1 MATSSY
7 NSTTHVLVAGVA
19 VLGTA
24 AGVSLFSGAAHGFDW
39 EWAPLAAFG
48 GLGLFWSLM
57 TFLGTRSDRGR
68 PAIALAPTSYQ
79 SLVAIAQPETAAM
92 IALLV
97 IATDTW
103 FHRRRPVV
111 ALFNFGQSLI
121 AVWVATRVATLV
133 STQLEGLP
141 GIVAAA
147 FTAAFSLSVV
157 ATLLLTTAL
166 AVAHGRRAAM
176 QQMLSFSVLTNEAIA
191 SCFSALMAVA
201 WSVHPL
207 ALLMPAVPLTL
218 LYTLLGRL
226 EHRESD
232 LRKRQQELQTIQ
244 ELGLQVSAQLATE
257 ELRPTVTRIV
267 AEDLGARG
275 AALMLLNE
283 DRQYIDVAALYDRA
297 NKDVSARPPARIQRS
312 GMTDP
317 FLDDRS
323 ARMYSGAEA
332 DALPELRFLPAASL
346 LVQPLVV
353 LGHAEGAIVVFD
365 DGRRAS
371 FTTEDA
377 DHLHGLTR
385 FIEVALNNARLY
397 DDLRRM
403 QQHLV
408 QSEKMSALGQLVSGV
423 AHELNN
429 PLATISGAAEL
440 AKGEAL
446 DPKTRQ
452 LVSRIVKEAER
463 AARIVRNLLTFSR
476 HHRLET
482 AWHDL
487 REIIDDVVE
496 LRQYECQL
504 RNIHLVL
511 ELDPEM
517 PKLLIDR
524 YQLHQVLLNL
534 VTNAEQAIE
543 MGGRGE
549 GNVWIRTSR
558 DGARVR
564 LEVADDGPGIKEEDV
579 GKIFN
584 PFFTTKPVGKGTGL
598 GLSICYGIIQEHGGT
613 IRVRSTPGLGASFTI
628 ELPAPTTV
636 QQQSVAERDP
646 TAPQPAP
653 VATRSLH
660 GLHILVVDDEE
671 GVRSILSE
679 ALEAWGYRVTS
690 APTGSAGLDL
700 LRNDRFD
707 LAIVDFRMPG
717 MDGQTV
723 FETIHAER
731 PDHPPFVFATGDAAS
746 PQTKTFFDSTKATVL
761 LKPFTLVTLRET
773 IEQVLIAQV

>member
-1 MATSSY
+1 MATKPYSSA
-7 NSTTHVLVAGVA
+7 THLLVIGVA
-19 VLGTA
+19 LLGAA
-24 AGVSLFSGAAHGFDW
+24 AGVSLLSGSARGFQW

-48 GLGLFWSLM
+48 GLGLLWNLM

-79 SLVAIAQPETAAM
+79 ALIAVALPETAALT
-92 IALLV
+92 ALLV

-111 ALFNFGQSLI
+111 ALFNFGQSL
-121 AVWVATRVATLV
+121 ACVWVATHAAALV
-133 STQLEGLP
+133 TGRIEGLP

-147 FTAAFSLSVV
+147 FTGAFCLSLV
-157 ATLLLTTAL
+157 ATTLLTSAL
-166 AVAHGRRAAM
+166 AVAHGRRAAA
-176 QQMLSFSVLTNEAIA
+176 QQMFSFAVLTNETIA

-201 WSVHPL
+201 WYVHPL
-207 ALLMPAVPLTL
+207 ALLLPAVPLTL
-218 LYTLLGRL
+218 LYMLLGRL

-267 AEDLGARG
+267 ADDLGARG
-275 AALMLLNE
+275 AALLLLDE
-283 DRQYIDVAALYDRA
+283 DRQCLEVAALYDRA
-297 NKDVSARPPARIQRS
+297 GSEKVARPGSRLLRS
-312 GMTDP
+312 GLTEE
-317 FLDDRS
+317 FLEDRS

-332 DALPELRFLPAASL
+332 DLLPELRFLPASSL

-371 FTTEDA
+371 FTQEDCE
-377 DHLHGLTR
+377 HLHGLTR

-397 DDLRRM
+397 DDLRLM

-440 AKGEAL
+440 AKAEPL
-446 DPKTRQ
+446 DEKTRQ
-452 LVSRIVKEAER
+452 LVTRILKEAER

-482 AWHDL
+482 SWNDL
-487 REIIDDVVE
+487 REIVQDVLE
-496 LRQYECQL
+496 LRQYECQM
-504 RNIHLVL
+504 RNIRLTL
-511 ELDPEM
+511 ELDPDLPPM
-517 PKLLIDR
+517 LIDR

-534 VTNAEQAIE
+534 VTNAEQAIT
-543 MGGRGE
+543 MGGRG
-549 GNVWIRTSR
+549 GGTIWIRTAR
-558 DGARVR
+558 DGARIR
-564 LEVADDGPGIKEEDV
+564 IEVADDGPGIKEEDL

-584 PFFTTKPVGKGTGL
+584 PFFTTKPVGQGTGL

-613 IRVRSTPGLGASFTI
+613 IRVRSAPGLGAGFTI
-628 ELPAPTTV
+628 ELPAPTTAPD
-636 QQQSVAERDP
+636 SNAREHDP
-646 TAPQPAP
+646 TAPQPTT
-653 VATRSLH
+653 VDSRSFI
-660 GLHILVVDDEE
+660 GAQVLVVDDEE
-671 GVRSILSE
+671 GVRAILSE
-679 ALEAWGYRVTS
+679 ALAAWGYRVTS
-690 APTGSAGLDL
+690 APSGSAGLEF
-700 LRNDRFD
+700 LRHGSFD

-717 MDGQTV
+717 LDGQAV
-723 FETIHAER
+723 YETIHRER

-746 PQTKTFFDSTKATVL
+746 PQSKGFFDATGATVL
-761 LKPFTLVTLRET
+761 LKPFTLVTLKET
-773 IEQVLIAQV
+773 IEQVLAARV